1 MRHLIVAALLS
12 STALIPTASIAE
24 TENQAAPAASS
35 AASTPQGQVN
45 AEQFVREAAISDMF
59 EIQSSQLAG
68 LKSQDQQVKQFANE
82 VTQDHTK
89 ASNELKSAAQE
100 AKNVQVPNALDQE
113 HKEKLQQL
121 QQADGRQFDQLYAQM
136 AASGAPESGRS
147 FPELCPERR

>member
-1 MRHLIVAALLS
+1 MRNLIVGALLS

-35 AASTPQGQVN
+35 AATTPQGQVN
-45 AEQFVREAAISDMF
+45 AEQFVHEAAISDMF

-68 LKSQDQQVKQFANE
+68 QKSQDQQVKQFANE

-121 QQADGRQFDQLYAQM
+121 QQATHILLVLRLDLHCTAGPACRIREVA
-136 AASGAPESGRS
+136 GA
-147 FPELCPERR
+147 FRRP

>member
-68 LKSQDQQVKQFANE
+68 LKSPDQQV
-82 VTQDHTK
+82 
-89 ASNELKSAAQE
+89 
-100 AKNVQVPNALDQE
+100 
-113 HKEKLQQL
+113 
-121 QQADGRQFDQLYAQM
+121 
-136 AASGAPESGRS
+136 
-147 FPELCPERR
+147 

>member
-12 STALIPTASIAE
+12 STALIPTASIAQ

-35 AASTPQGQVN
+35 AATTPQGQVN
-45 AEQFVREAAISDMF
+45 AEQFVHEAAISDMF

-68 LKSQDQQVKQFANE
+68 QKSQDQQIKQFAND
-82 VTQDHTK
+82 VIQDHTK

-121 QQADGRQFDQLYAQM
+121 RERAPVRSALRAD
-136 AASGAPESGRS
+136 AAPRAPESGGS
-147 FPELCPERR
+147 FPELCSER